1 MKTKKYMLKR
11 FVRENFKNISLYYTG
26 IILDSTE
33 EIQDYLHKLLVNDIV
48 VRVKIAGTVV
58 IAGVILFMV
67 YYFFILEVVRCQ
79 GN

>member
-1 MKTKKYMLKR
+1 MLER

-33 EIQDYLHKLLVNDIV
+33 ENQDYLHKLLVSEV
-48 VRVKIAGTVV
+48 VLRLKIAGTVV
-58 IAGVILFMV
+58 ITVVIIFMV
-67 YYFFILEVVRCQ
+67 FYFFILEVVRCQ